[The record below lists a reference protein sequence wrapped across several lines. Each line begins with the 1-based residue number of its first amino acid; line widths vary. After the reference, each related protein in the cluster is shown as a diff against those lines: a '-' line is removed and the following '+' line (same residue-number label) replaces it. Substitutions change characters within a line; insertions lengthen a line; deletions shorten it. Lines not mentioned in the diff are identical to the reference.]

1 MATIEIGEGK
11 FDYTQAKNETMAK
24 NLGREDLT
32 QLFLEFL
39 VARFGEE
46 NAGLVD
52 KNTVGFVFG
61 DVNDND
67 GCPCDMAAT
76 VKFVIKNDQD
86 HCGTKKYT
94 PAWDFYE
101 AKRVYA
107 ETGKPMGEL

>member
-1 MATIEIGEGK
+1 
-11 FDYTQAKNETMAK
+11 MAK

-46 NAGLVD
+46 NVGLVD

-67 GCPCDMAAT
+67 G
-76 VKFVIKNDQD
+76 
-86 HCGTKKYT
+86 
-94 PAWDFYE
+94 
-101 AKRVYA
+101 
-107 ETGKPMGEL
+107 

>member
-46 NAGLVD
+46 NAGFVD

-76 VKFVIKNDQD
+76 VKFVIKNYQD